1 VRDASML
8 DQIEGMPWVPWRM
21 NLTIESGEALYGAA
35 DRLAQSGGVLEVR
48 VLQGGQ
54 IVTGIVGADG
64 TAKPGAAKFRVYI
77 RGAQRECSCGARG
90 DCVHIAAVSIVAAR
104 TGSGNGAAAQS
115 TRGSGVRGAPAGP
128 PVDAGTGASAGVGA
142 GAGTGGA
149 LGVGV
154 SAGTGV
160 GPGVAASTSTG
171 AAPGVG
177 AGAGAA
183 PAAGYPAGIALGAR
197 AYAAAPG
204 GPTQQLCY
212 LLNTDPTPGNPL
224 RGIRVS
230 VWVAQRGSDV
240 GSLVPGSACAF
251 ALRRASVASAFE
263 FPRYVDQADREILP
277 ALPSGVEE
285 TIGADALIRIVSTG
299 RAFLGTLDGA
309 PLRIGESRAVTLIW
323 KTLAGGDQVLGW
335 EEEQE
340 VLLGLEPP
348 LYVDP
353 RTGVVGS
360 VELAC
365 DVAFAREMRALGSVA
380 PELVEEV
387 NGRIAGAD
395 IRAAGAA
402 AECAGAGGGG
412 PIGAAGIAG
421 AGSRAA
427 GVAAE
432 GSGVSS
438 VAGADVRA
446 VGAEG
451 AGANVG
457 AGDGDPIGASGSA
470 GAGLA
475 AKANFP
481 RLQTLTPIADSLRSI
496 TPRLVLSGDEQA
508 ILYFVYNGTPVD
520 SRRLSDLP
528 GRVRFVADTVLY
540 EVPRDLAAEATFRSQ
555 LAELPTGRLAWLQ
568 FMMKRVPA
576 LQGLGWAV
584 DVENSFPYRI
594 VTATQWYG
602 DLGADQ
608 RQAAWFNLRLGV
620 MVDGQPVNLLPALTR
635 YLKSSLE
642 ADADADGCRIA
653 EHWLVRLADGRYLP
667 IEIERIQRIGN
678 TLIELL
684 ERDDSESLSLPRSQS
699 GRLAALNLH
708 SVTAQD
714 ASLTELV
721 DDLRNFSGIQALQ
734 PPSSFHGSLRHY
746 QQEGLGWLQF
756 LRRFRLGGILAD
768 DMGLGKTV
776 QTIAHITTEI
786 ESGRLQKPVLI
797 VAPVSALGNW
807 KQELTRF
814 APGLSV
820 FTWHGAQRRKSL
832 PRLKDTQVII
842 TAYPL
847 LLIDSEIWMARDFGL
862 VILDEAQMIKNPA
875 SKVSQ
880 MARTLRADSR
890 LCLSGTPVEN
900 HLGELWSLF
909 DFLQP
914 GLLGD
919 ERHFQRLYRTPIE
932 KNGDRARA
940 TSLSARLAPF
950 LLRRTKDAVA
960 KELPPK
966 VEIIEPITLDEK
978 QRDFYDGVRL
988 AMHQRILE
996 IVREQGLAR
1005 SQITILDA
1013 LLKLRQVCCDPRLV
1027 KAEEA
1032 VPSAKLEWLSTVLP
1046 ELMAEGRRI
1055 LLFSQFTSMLRLIE
1069 ATVTALDIPYCLLT
1083 GETTDRTAVVQ
1094 RFQSGE
1100 VPLFLISLKAGGTA
1114 LNLTA
1119 ADTVI
1124 HYDPWWNPAV
1134 EAQATDRAHR
1144 IGQTKSVFVYKL
1156 IAQDTVEER
1165 MLQLQADK
1173 RMLADHL
1180 YTQKSASPTALGV
1193 EDLEMLLA
1201 P

>member
-1 VRDASML
+1 
-8 DQIEGMPWVPWRM
+8 M
-21 NLTIESGEALYGAA
+21 NLVTELGETLHSAA
-35 DRLAQSGGVLEVR
+35 DRLVQSGGVLEIR

-64 TAKPGAAKFRVYI
+64 TAKSGAAKFRVYI

-104 TGSGNGAAAQS
+104 TGPI
-115 TRGSGVRGAPAGP
+115 SGVAAPRGAGLRGALVGAQAG
-128 PVDAGTGASAGVGA
+128 AGVGTSA
-142 GAGTGGA
+142 GAG
-149 LGVGV
+149 
-154 SAGTGV
+154 
-160 GPGVAASTSTG
+160 VA
-171 AAPGVG
+171 
-177 AGAGAA
+177 AGAGVSVGL
-183 PAAGYPAGIALGAR
+183 AAGDAAGAQVYAPPMGPA
-197 AYAAAPG
+197 
-204 GPTQQLCY
+204 QQICY
-212 LLNTDPTPGNPL
+212 LLNADPTPGKPL
-224 RGIRVS
+224 CGIRVS
-230 VWVAQRGSDV
+230 VWVAQRGSSV
-240 GSLVPGSACAF
+240 GSLVPGTACAF
-251 ALRRASVASAFE
+251 ALRRASIASAFE

-277 ALPSGVEE
+277 ALPVGVEGE
-285 TIGADALIRIVSTG
+285 VGADALIRIVSTG
-299 RAFLGTLDGA
+299 RAFLGTLDGM
-309 PLRIGESRAVTLIW
+309 PLRVGESRAVALIW

-335 EEEQE
+335 EGEQE
-340 VLLGLEPP
+340 VLLGMEPP
-348 LYVDP
+348 LYVDA
-353 RTGVVGS
+353 RAGVVGS

-365 DVAFAREMRALGSVA
+365 DVAFAREMGLLGSVA
-380 PELVEEV
+380 PEWVGEV
-387 NGRIAGAD
+387 NGRIEDVCGST
-395 IRAAGAA
+395 GVGG
-402 AECAGAGGGG
+402 GAGVDG
-412 PIGAAGIAG
+412 G
-421 AGSRAA
+421 AG
-427 GVAAE
+427 
-432 GSGVSS
+432 
-438 VAGADVRA
+438 
-446 VGAEG
+446 VGGG
-451 AGANVG
+451 AGAMG
-457 AGDGDPIGASGSA
+457 AGDGFAA
-470 GAGLA
+470 GAD
-475 AKANFP
+475 FP
-481 RLQTLTPIADSLRSI
+481 RLRTFTPVTDSLRAVA
-496 TPRLVLSGDEQA
+496 PRLVLAGDEQA

-520 SRRLSDLP
+520 SRRLSDQP
-528 GRVRFVADTVLY
+528 GPVRFVADAVLY
-540 EVPRDLAAEATFRSQ
+540 EIPRDLAAEATFRSQ
-555 LAELPTGRLAWLQ
+555 LTEMPSGRLAWLE

-576 LQGLGWAV
+576 LQALGWT
-584 DVENSFPYRI
+584 VEVEDSFPYRI

-602 DLGADQ
+602 DLGTDQ

-620 MVDGQPVNLLPALTR
+620 MVDGQPINLLPALTR

-642 ADADADGCRIA
+642 GDADADGCRVG

-667 IEIERIQRIGN
+667 IEIERIQRIAH

-684 ERDDSESLSLPRSQS
+684 ERDDSDSLSLPRSQS

-708 SVTAQD
+708 SVTARD
-714 ASLTELV
+714 ASLTELAE
-721 DDLRNFSGIQALQ
+721 DLRNFSGIQALQ
-734 PPSSFHGSLRHY
+734 PPASFHGSLRHY

-776 QTIAHITTEI
+776 QTIAHIATEI
-786 ESGRLQKPVLI
+786 ESGRLRKPVLI

-832 PRLKDTQVII
+832 ARLKDMQVII

-862 VILDEAQMIKNPA
+862 AILDEAQMIKNPA

-940 TSLSARLAPF
+940 ASLGARLAPF

-966 VEIIEPITLDEK
+966 VEIIESITLDEK

-996 IVREQGLAR
+996 VVREQGLAR

-1027 KAEEA
+1027 KSEEA

-1046 ELMAEGRRI
+1046 ELIAEGRRI

-1069 ATVTALDIPYCLLT
+1069 ATVTALGIPHCLLT
-1083 GETTDRTAVVQ
+1083 GATTDRTAVVE

-1173 RMLADHL
+1173 RVLAEHL